1 MPPQQERER
10 LRAASRRLDGHGPR
24 SPAELL
30 TRTAAWCEEHD
41 VGFEPY
47 GEGPFTAAFEA
58 RVAELLDMPAA
69 RFFPSGTM
77 AQQVALRVW
86 TERAGN
92 DHFAMHPTA
101 HLELHE
107 KHGYQFLHQMR
118 ATLIGPTDS
127 PLLAGHLAELEEDV
141 AALLI
146 ELPIRE
152 AGGQLPSWE
161 QLQELNRAVAERG
174 IRFHL
179 DGARLWESAAF
190 YGRGYA
196 EICAGFDSVYVSF
209 YKGIG
214 ALSGAM
220 LLGPEDFIEEAAVW
234 QRRSGGNLFTMA
246 PNVASAAM
254 QLDERLE
261 KMPAYYERSIDL
273 AAALSAIDGITV
285 IPDPPHT
292 NLFHVALAVDADAAK
307 NRRDEVARDTG
318 FWIFGGVEPDGEDA
332 CRFELY
338 VGDAALNV
346 EDAEVAAAF
355 AVIVADPD

>member
-1 MPPQQERER
+1 MAHTEREQ
-10 LRAASRRLDGHGPR
+10 LRAASRRLEGHGPR
-24 SPAELL
+24 TPAELL
-30 TRTAAWCEEHD
+30 TATAAWCEQHG
-41 VGFEPY
+41 VGFDPY
-47 GEGPFTAAFEA
+47 GEGVFTADFER
-58 RVAELLDMPAA
+58 RVAALLGMPAG

-107 KHGYQFLHQMR
+107 QLGYQHLHGMR
-118 ATLIGPTDS
+118 ATLLGPSDA
-127 PLLAGHLAELEEDV
+127 PLLAEHLDELDEEV

-152 AGGQLPSWE
+152 AGGQLPTWE
-161 QLQELNRAVAERG
+161 QLEELKAAVAAGGTRL
-174 IRFHL
+174 HL

-190 YGRGYA
+190 YGRSYA

-214 ALSGAM
+214 ALTGAM
-220 LLGPEDFIEEAAVW
+220 LLGPEDFIEEAAIW
-234 QRRSGGNLFTMA
+234 QRRSGGNLFTLT

-254 QLDERLE
+254 LLESRLA
-261 KMPAYYERSIDL
+261 KMPAYYERALDL
-273 AAALSAIDGITV
+273 AEALSAIDGISIV
-285 IPDPPHT
+285 PDPPHT
-292 NLFHVALAVDADAAK
+292 NLMHITLSVDAETAK
-307 NRRDEVARDTG
+307 HRRDRVARETG
-318 FWIFGGVEPDGEDA
+318 LWLFGGVEPFDDD

-338 VGDAALNV
+338 IGDAAMEIDN
-346 EDAEVAAAF
+346 AEVVAAF
-355 AVIVADPD
+355 TTIVAEED

>member
-1 MPPQQERER
+1 M
-10 LRAASRRLDGHGPR
+10 SHGL
-24 SPAELL
+24 SN
-30 TRTAAWCEEHD
+30 D
-41 VGFEPY
+41 VGFDPY
-47 GEGPFTAAFEA
+47 GEGPFTAAFET
-58 RVAELLDMPAA
+58 RVAELLNMPAA

-86 TERAGN
+86 CDRAEN

-118 ATLIGPTDS
+118 ATLIGPADS
-127 PLLAGHLAELEEDV
+127 PLLASHFAELEADV

-152 AGGQLPSWE
+152 AGGLLPSWT
-161 QLQELNRAVAERG
+161 QLEELKAAVTERNT
-174 IRFHL
+174 RFHL

-190 YGRGYA
+190 YGRSYA

-234 QRRSGGNLFTMA
+234 QRRSGGNLYTMA

-261 KMPAYYERSIDL
+261 KMPAYYERSLAL

-292 NLFHVALAVDADAAK
+292 NLFHVALAVDADTAR

-318 FWIFGGVEPDGEDA
+318 LWLFGGVEPVDEGS
-332 CRFELY
+332 CRLSSFNKPL
-338 VGDAALNV
+338 
-346 EDAEVAAAF
+346 EVCLSQ
-355 AVIVADPD
+355 D